1 MTPENVKALLPVLT
15 AFAEGKRIEVWSEL
29 DKKWEPLTDNP
40 YFNLEAA
47 RYRIKPEPRRI
58 FVNEYD
64 PGQFGQVHETYDSA
78 RTACKT
84 SLAGV
89 RTVEFIEVV

>member
-47 RYRIKPEPRRI
+47 RYRIKPEPRYI
-58 FVNEYD
+58 FINEYE
-64 PGQFGQVHETYDSA
+64 PGHFGQVHSTSEEA
-78 RTACKT
+78 KRAAGTAP
-84 SLAGV
+84 V
-89 RTVEFIEVV
+89 RTVVFVEVI